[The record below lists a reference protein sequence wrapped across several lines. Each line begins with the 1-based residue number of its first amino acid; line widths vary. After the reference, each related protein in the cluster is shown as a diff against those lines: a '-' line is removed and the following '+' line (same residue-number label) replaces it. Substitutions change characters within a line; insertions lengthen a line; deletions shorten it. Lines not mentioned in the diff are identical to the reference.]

1 MSRFVRQS
9 KVRHLFGTGDKK
21 ENTYTH
27 LRLSSATGDGQYIK
41 ANSKYFAVSYGSGG
55 GGACAVIPFGLV
67 GALPTGYPM
76 IRGHKSAIL
85 DFDFSPFNDTILA
98 TASDDCTSKIWSIP
112 DGGLKENMTEPLCV
126 LDGHL
131 RKVNFALFHPT
142 AENVIATASA
152 DHTVKIWDAGVGG
165 AEKVTLEG
173 HTELVQDLKWS
184 YDGSTLATSSKDK
197 LMRLYDAR
205 APEAY
210 AQCKPHEGSKCF
222 KVCFLGNTGNLVTV
236 GFTRQSKR
244 QFKIWDSRNLDKC
257 IKTQDLDQAS
267 GVIMPHFDESNN
279 VLYLAGKGDGNIRY
293 FEISDKSDNCFSISE
308 YRSSTSQKGVCFLP
322 KRNLNILKCEVQRA
336 LKLTS
341 NTVESVSFT
350 IPRKSDRFQPD
361 LFPDCYA
368 GVPAMTADEYFGGKN
383 ANPPLVSLDP
393 AKGGKVSAG
402 AANTKKARMSYI
414 QIESELKKAQARI
427 AELEAEVAKLK
438 A

>member
-1 MSRFVRQS
+1 
-9 KVRHLFGTGDKK
+9 
-21 ENTYTH
+21 
-27 LRLSSATGDGQYIK
+27 
-41 ANSKYFAVSYGSGG
+41 
-55 GGACAVIPFGLV
+55 
-67 GALPTGYPM
+67 
-76 IRGHKSAIL
+76 
-85 DFDFSPFNDTILA
+85 
-98 TASDDCTSKIWSIP
+98 
-112 DGGLKENMTEPLCV
+112 
-126 LDGHL
+126 
-131 RKVNFALFHPT
+131 
-142 AENVIATASA
+142 
-152 DHTVKIWDAGVGG
+152 
-165 AEKVTLEG
+165 
-173 HTELVQDLKWS
+173 
-184 YDGSTLATSSKDK
+184 
-197 LMRLYDAR
+197 MRLYDAR

>member
-1 MSRFVRQS
+1 
-9 KVRHLFGTGDKK
+9 
-21 ENTYTH
+21 
-27 LRLSSATGDGQYIK
+27 
-41 ANSKYFAVSYGSGG
+41 
-55 GGACAVIPFGLV
+55 
-67 GALPTGYPM
+67 
-76 IRGHKSAIL
+76 
-85 DFDFSPFNDTILA
+85 
-98 TASDDCTSKIWSIP
+98 
-112 DGGLKENMTEPLCV
+112 
-126 LDGHL
+126 
-131 RKVNFALFHPT
+131 
-142 AENVIATASA
+142 
-152 DHTVKIWDAGVGG
+152 
-165 AEKVTLEG
+165 
-173 HTELVQDLKWS
+173 
-184 YDGSTLATSSKDK
+184 
-197 LMRLYDAR
+197 
-205 APEAY
+205 
-210 AQCKPHEGSKCF
+210 
-222 KVCFLGNTGNLVTV
+222 
-236 GFTRQSKR
+236 
-244 QFKIWDSRNLDKC
+244 
-257 IKTQDLDQAS
+257 
-267 GVIMPHFDESNN
+267 MPHFDESNN